1 MNVLIDAVL
10 YISLLCLLS
19 LQHPGM
25 LLSSYHGLESVGSDP
40 DGVVLVWNL
49 KFNKDTPDYVF
60 NCHVSKKN
68 SCVAK
73 SRNLI

>member
-1 MNVLIDAVL
+1 
-10 YISLLCLLS
+10 
-19 LQHPGM
+19 M

-60 NCHVSKKN
+60 NCHVSKGILLECIVN
-68 SCVAK
+68 SRKFVYY
-73 SRNLI
+73 NTVEHFY